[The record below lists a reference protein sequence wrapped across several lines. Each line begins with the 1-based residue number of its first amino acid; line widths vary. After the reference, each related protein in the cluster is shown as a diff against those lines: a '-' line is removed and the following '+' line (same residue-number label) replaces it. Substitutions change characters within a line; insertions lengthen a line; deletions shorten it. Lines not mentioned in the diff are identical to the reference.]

1 MEKINMREIK
11 NDLLR
16 DSYFEINHKSGLKIL
31 VYPKS
36 GYSSTY
42 AIFGTNY
49 GSIDTF
55 IKKRGENAE
64 PIPEGTAHFLEHKL
78 FESEDGDAFTKYA
91 ETAKT
96 AERAKRKSSKK
107 NRTPTRKRQTHI
119 WIKYKNEVQ
128 KSLVFVIQNNNA
140 SSKQR
145 KHLILCLFTEFCK
158 FITE

>member
-31 VYPKS
+31 VYPKP

-55 IKKRGENAE
+55 IKKRGENAV

-78 FESEDGDAFTKYA
+78 FESEELDAF
-91 ETAKT
+91 
-96 AERAKRKSSKK
+96 ERFAAAWSCIGASAPIEWRCASR
-107 NRTPTRKRQTHI
+107 NRWSFR
-119 WIKYKNEVQ
+119 
-128 KSLVFVIQNNNA
+128 
-140 SSKQR
+140 
-145 KHLILCLFTEFCK
+145 
-158 FITE
+158 